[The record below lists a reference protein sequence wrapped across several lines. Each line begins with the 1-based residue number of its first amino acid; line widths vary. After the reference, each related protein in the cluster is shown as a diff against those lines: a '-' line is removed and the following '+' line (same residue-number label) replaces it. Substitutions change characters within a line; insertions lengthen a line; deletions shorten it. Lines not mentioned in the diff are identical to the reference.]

1 MGPLSSDLPPHST
14 QHTSPTFSTFTMPTE
29 MDQFPSNMA
38 RKPLTEVQK
47 NDLIENLQLEREY
60 RDSIQRAQHTNRLGI
75 NTVTNRIER
84 LKSQYQFAAQAVR
97 AKIEIR
103 KTRVPKRYWN
113 KTLREVQALQD
124 GALKDRKPNKLNFG
138 QGFHNIPKF
147 TIPHE

>member
-1 MGPLSSDLPPHST
+1 
-14 QHTSPTFSTFTMPTE
+14 MPTE
-29 MDQFPSNMA
+29 MDQFPSNTA
-38 RKPLTEVQK
+38 RKPLTEAQK

-60 RDSIQRAQHTNRLGI
+60 GVTIQTPQSSNHLQVS

-113 KTLREVQALQD
+113 KTLREVQALQE
-124 GALKDRKPNKLNFG
+124 GSIKDRKPNMLNFG

>member
-1 MGPLSSDLPPHST
+1 
-14 QHTSPTFSTFTMPTE
+14 MPTE

-47 NDLIENLQLEREY
+47 NDLIENLQLE
-60 RDSIQRAQHTNRLGI
+60 L
-75 NTVTNRIER
+75 TNRIER

>member
-1 MGPLSSDLPPHST
+1 
-14 QHTSPTFSTFTMPTE
+14 MPTE

-38 RKPLTEVQK
+38 RKPLTEAQK

-60 RDSIQRAQHTNRLGI
+60 TVTILATQDRHCEVS

-113 KTLREVQALQD
+113 KTLREVQALQE
-124 GALKDRKPNKLNFG
+124 GSIKDNRKPPNMLNFG
-138 QGFHNIPKF
+138 QGFQHIPKF